1 MCLSNLARQVYTVQ
15 IVTIIN
21 DILSNTNISRSPTG
35 KLVSFGDKN
44 IALDF
49 IVVVAIVRWREW
61 SAQSKLDF
69 LSGMYEVTYM
79 TAIILHISRS
89 CLFQH
94 QMTKTCFL
102 SHALLFSFYL
112 HILVLHNFRT
122 LSWTVILHMLSKSY
136 WPYGRFITVF
146 NSGLMF

>member
-49 IVVVAIVRWREW
+49 IVVVAIVR
-61 SAQSKLDF
+61 
-69 LSGMYEVTYM
+69 
-79 TAIILHISRS
+79 
-89 CLFQH
+89 
-94 QMTKTCFL
+94 
-102 SHALLFSFYL
+102 
-112 HILVLHNFRT
+112 
-122 LSWTVILHMLSKSY
+122 
-136 WPYGRFITVF
+136 
-146 NSGLMF
+146 